1 MNAYQKYID
10 SLVTEYGPLLSRQLC
25 ALVNKEFETALPN
38 IDGYANQLCQFA
50 DFDDS
55 LIENETAIGKK
66 GEIANI
72 DMIRAVD
79 VMLEFGNDVEYF
91 KKGCYPAVLWF
102 LVNTKEHTKEICV
115 VAIHEGEDINT
126 LTQFED
132 DDEDNIKCSMTI
144 FLLEN
149 KKQMSKFTKMKN
161 IRFAVV
167 GKTGVKFY
175 KK

>member
-1 MNAYQKYID
+1 MYMNAYQKYID

-38 IDGYANQLCQFA
+38 IDGYANQLCQFT
-50 DFDDS
+50 DFEDS

-66 GEIANI
+66 GENANI

-91 KKGCYPAVLWF
+91 KKGYYPDVLWF

-115 VAIHEGEDINT
+115 VAVHEGEDIST
-126 LTQFED
+126 LTQFEE
-132 DDEDNIKCSMTI
+132 DDEDNIKCSMTK
-144 FLLEN
+144 LLTG
-149 KKQMSKFTKMKN
+149 KQKANVKIYKN
-161 IRFAVV
+161 EKHPFCSSRKN
-167 GKTGVKFY
+167 GC
-175 KK
+175 